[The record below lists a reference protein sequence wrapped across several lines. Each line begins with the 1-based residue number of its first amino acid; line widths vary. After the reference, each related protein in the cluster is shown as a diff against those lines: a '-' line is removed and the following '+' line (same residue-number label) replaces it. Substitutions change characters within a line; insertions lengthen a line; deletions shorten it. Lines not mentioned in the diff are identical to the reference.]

1 MNSLNSASTLETHL
15 ETQTVIYPTLQYLV
29 RFLPWDG
36 KRIFDHLREECKHNP
51 FIIENSDF
59 HTNEALLDDILPN
72 WYSPIAQELSLSE
85 HLIGQI
91 SALSIPYKQREALI
105 YLTQWLSNSGYLE
118 ETPEVWADDSIWSAK
133 ELQAVVPLLQS
144 LDPPGIG
151 TRTLQECLLI
161 QLKDHPESLTFLLVQ
176 NYLEDIA
183 NCVGN
188 SSESKQNF
196 QALLQKLCRNH
207 QNLDVDINKINDA
220 IQKIQELEP
229 RPARNFGG
237 SDAPIVTPDL
247 KVELIAE
254 SWQISLAYEVKQR
267 FCLNSEA
274 IKLLQESPK
283 ARRDTQQLEAL
294 LQKARNLLTAL
305 QQWQEN
311 LLKVGTFL
319 VERQQ
324 VFLQSRDKLDLVST
338 PQQLVAQSVGLSNST
353 VSRIVR
359 GRYIL
364 VCNQPSRI
372 IPLHSLCVPVGV
384 GGRTPQQ
391 IQQML
396 LQLIAEESPA
406 NPHTDEQLAQ
416 LLKIQFS
423 LPITRRTVTKYRKI
437 AGIKSS
443 HQRKLTDKKM
453 GSKIQKAR
461 KSLELSKLSL

>member
-91 SALSIPYKQREALI
+91 SALPIPYKQREALI

-283 ARRDTQQLEAL
+283 TRRDTQQLEAL

-311 LLKVGTFL
+311 LLKVGKFL

-324 VFLQSRDKLDLVST
+324 AFLQSRDKLDLVST

-406 NPHTDEQLAQ
+406 NPHTDEELAQ

>member
-15 ETQTVIYPTLQYLV
+15 ETQTGIYPTLQYLV

-36 KRIFDHLREECKHNP
+36 KRVFDHLREECKHNP
-51 FIIENSDF
+51 FIVENSDF
-59 HTNEALLDDILPN
+59 HNSEALLDDIKPN

-85 HLIGQI
+85 HLFGQI
-91 SALSIPYKQREALI
+91 SALSIPSIQREALT

-118 ETPEVWADDSIWSAK
+118 ETPEIWADGSIWSAK
-133 ELQAVVPLLQS
+133 ELEAVVPLLQS

-151 TRTLQECLLI
+151 TRSLQECLLT
-161 QLKDHPESLTFLLVQ
+161 QLKDQPESLTYLLVK

-188 SSESKQNF
+188 SSESKQNC
-196 QALLQKLCRNH
+196 QVLLQKLN
-207 QNLDVDINKINDA
+207 QNINVDIEKITDA
-220 IQKIQELEP
+220 IHEIQELEP
-229 RPARNFGG
+229 RPARNFGR

-247 KVELIAE
+247 KIKLIAG
-254 SWQISLAYEVKQR
+254 SWQVSLAYEVKQR

-283 ARRDTQQLEAL
+283 SRRDTQQLEAL

-311 LLKVGTFL
+311 LLKVGKFL

-324 VFLQSRDKLDLVST
+324 AFLQSRDKLDLVST
-338 PQQLVAQSVGLSNST
+338 PQQLIAQSVGLSNST

-359 GRYIL
+359 GRHIL
-364 VCNQPSRI
+364 VCNQHSRI

-384 GGRTPQQ
+384 GGRTSQQ

-396 LQLIAEESPA
+396 IQLIAEESPA
-406 NPHTDEQLAQ
+406 NPYTDEQLAQ
-416 LLKIQFS
+416 LLKIQFC

-437 AGIKSS
+437 AAIKSS
-443 HQRKLTDKKM
+443 HHRKLTDKKM
-453 GSKIQKAR
+453 GSKSR
-461 KSLELSKLSL
+461 KQGSLLKYQS

>member
-85 HLIGQI
+85 HLLGQI
-91 SALSIPYKQREALI
+91 SALSIPSRQRKALT

-118 ETPEVWADDSIWSAK
+118 ETPEVWANGSIWSTK
-133 ELQAVVPLLQS
+133 ELEAVIPLLQS

-161 QLKDHPESLTFLLVQ
+161 QLTNQPESLAFLLVK

-183 NCVGN
+183 NCIGN
-188 SSESKQNF
+188 TSELKQNY
-196 QALLQKLCRNH
+196 QVLLQKLN
-207 QNLDVDINKINDA
+207 QNINVDIEKITDA
-220 IQKIQELEP
+220 IHEIQELEP

-247 KVELIAE
+247 KVELIAG

-311 LLKVGTFL
+311 LLKVGKFL

-324 VFLQSRDKLDLVST
+324 AFLQSRDKLDLVST

-364 VCNQPSRI
+364 VCNQHSRI

-396 LQLIAEESPA
+396 LQLIAEESPP
-406 NPHTDEQLAQ
+406 NPYTDEQLAQ

-453 GSKIQKAR
+453 GSKSR
-461 KSLELSKLSL
+461 KQGSLLKYQS

>member
-85 HLIGQI
+85 HLLGQI
-91 SALSIPYKQREALI
+91 SVLSIPSRQRKALT

-118 ETPEVWADDSIWSAK
+118 ETPEVWANGSIWSTK
-133 ELQAVVPLLQS
+133 ELEAVIPLLQS

-161 QLKDHPESLTFLLVQ
+161 QLTNQPESLAFLLVK

-183 NCVGN
+183 NCIGN
-188 SSESKQNF
+188 TSESKQNY
-196 QALLQKLCRNH
+196 QVLLQKLN
-207 QNLDVDINKINDA
+207 QNINVDIDKITDA
-220 IQKIQELEP
+220 IHEIQELEP

-237 SDAPIVTPDL
+237 SNAPIVTPDL
-247 KVELIAE
+247 KVELIAG

-311 LLKVGTFL
+311 LLKVGKFL

-324 VFLQSRDKLDLVST
+324 AFLQSRDKLDLVST

-364 VCNQPSRI
+364 VCNQHSRI

-396 LQLIAEESPA
+396 LQLIAEESPP
-406 NPHTDEQLAQ
+406 NPYTDEQLAQ

-453 GSKIQKAR
+453 GSKSR
-461 KSLELSKLSL
+461 KQGSLLKYQS